1 MNLKY
6 YLLPLLLINNCSGCH
21 NNNNENS
28 KTEKPIP
35 IHIKP
40 FNNIYDN
47 IISDIKSYVEDKK
60 PLPKDIQNKIEKLLK
75 KKDILDSQKK
85 NLNDIKNNL
94 NNKDELKKIINNVNS
109 IIIGTIKVKE
119 YMVTTK
125 DKGLPLLHIDKSNN
139 ISKDEVLNNIKIFIN
154 GKNVDKDKLIIDD
167 YHYIDYKPNNSQE
180 SKTLNVCIEIS
191 NALMKKIIDMG
202 WMFWNTKYI
211 SLDLSNFDTS
221 NVTSMMYMFASC
233 KKLKEIKGINNFNTS
248 NVINMGGM
256 FADCVSL
263 EFLSDISKWNT
274 SNVKD
279 MKNMFE
285 NCDKLRDIPKWYKD
299 K

>member
-6 YLLPLLLINNCSGCH
+6 YLLLLLLINNCNGCH
-21 NNNNENS
+21 NSNNENS

-60 PLPKDIQNKIEKLLK
+60 PLPKNIQNKIEKLLK
-75 KKDILDSQKK
+75 KKDILDSHKK
-85 NLNDIKNNL
+85 NLNDIKTNL

-109 IIIGTIKVKE
+109 IIIGTIKVRKKIITE
-119 YMVTTK
+119 E
-125 DKGLPLLHIDKSNN
+125 DKNLPLLHIDKSNN
-139 ISKDEVLNNIKIFIN
+139 ISKDEVLNNIKVFIN
-154 GKNVDKDKLIIDD
+154 GKNVDKDKLIIGN
-167 YHYIDYKPNNSQE
+167 YIGYKPNNSQK

-248 NVINMGGM
+248 NVINMGNM
-256 FADCVSL
+256 FYNCKSL
-263 EFLSDISKWNT
+263 EFLSDISKWNI
-274 SNVKD
+274 SNVKN
-279 MKNMFE
+279 MKYMFK
-285 NCDKLRDIPKWYKD
+285 NCDKLRNIPKWYKD